1 LEREDIL
8 LLIVKG
14 QSGGKGI
21 WKIGG
26 KVEVSKI
33 KQKAEDSM
41 RGGAVQLGEG
51 RGHPTG
57 EQWLE
62 KEGREKSRWPS

>member
-33 KQKAEDSM
+33 KRKAEESM
-41 RGGAVQLGEG
+41 RRGEVQLG
-51 RGHPTG
+51 TD
-57 EQWLE
+57 
-62 KEGREKSRWPS
+62 

>member
-33 KQKAEDSM
+33 KRRAEESM
-41 RGGAVQLGEG
+41 RRGEVQLG
-51 RGHPTG
+51 TD
-57 EQWLE
+57 
-62 KEGREKSRWPS
+62 